1 MIGFDLGDRCFIYE
15 EEEDRWRNSEDI
27 KIECDVVMRGT
38 KIKSRMMK
46 KEVDIG
52 DRQVR
57 QWGAAPL
64 FQHEEKE
71 EKKEQRR

>member
-1 MIGFDLGDRCFIYE
+1 MTGFDLGDRCFIYE
-15 EEEDRWRNSEDI
+15 EEEDRWRDFEDT

-38 KIKSRMMK
+38 KIKRRMMK
-46 KEVDIG
+46 KEADIG

-57 QWGAAPL
+57 QWERRL
-64 FQHEEKE
+64 FFQHEEKE